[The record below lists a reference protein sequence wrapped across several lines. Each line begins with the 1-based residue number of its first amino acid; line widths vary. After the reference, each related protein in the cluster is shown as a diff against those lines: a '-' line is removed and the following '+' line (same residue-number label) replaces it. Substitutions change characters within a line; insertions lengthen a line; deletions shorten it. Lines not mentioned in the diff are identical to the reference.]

1 MLAILYWWSG
11 SAGSAHL
18 DPKYVFAR
26 SLCSPNCNANILVI
40 FCVLWGNGRTANMKL
55 STPRNHVIHL
65 SLLKLEWEWYRCG
78 YLKSSNKKQHR
89 KSARQKKKQ
98 QTHTQTHELYIATY
112 IPHQHFSEFT
122 FNCQVWKCDLVLLS
136 LAIQGSMR
144 ILWSRCHLAQKTLF
158 NHSKL

>member
-89 KSARQKKKQ
+89 KSARQKKNNKHIHR
-98 QTHTQTHELYIATY
+98 HTNYILRLIFHINIFQNSHLIAKFENV
-112 IPHQHFSEFT
+112 ISFSYRSLFRVRCEFYEAVVT
-122 FNCQVWKCDLVLLS
+122 
-136 LAIQGSMR
+136 
-144 ILWSRCHLAQKTLF
+144 
-158 NHSKL
+158 